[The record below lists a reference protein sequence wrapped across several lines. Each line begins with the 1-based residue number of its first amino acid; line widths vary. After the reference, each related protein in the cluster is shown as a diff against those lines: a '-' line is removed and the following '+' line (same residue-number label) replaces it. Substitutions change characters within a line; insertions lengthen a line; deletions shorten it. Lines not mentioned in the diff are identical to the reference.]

1 MKAPQVCCRWTHLD
15 SGYLVSVARLLV
27 YMCPPT
33 SMWTGALALVSWAGD
48 GMPWAVIGDEGERLR
63 DILDMLRPSCDRQ
76 GQVRTHLSSAHL
88 MTGELQQSQRRQT

>member
-1 MKAPQVCCRWTHLD
+1 MNTPQVCCRWTHLD

-63 DILDMLRPSCDRQ
+63 DILDMLRPS
-76 GQVRTHLSSAHL
+76 
-88 MTGELQQSQRRQT
+88 